1 MSLENIETTEQVQ
14 AQYKAT
20 AAGFSEAAR
29 TYDQDEEGNFI
40 LAWMRERAAKV
51 MEQAFP
57 ANARLIELGCGTG
70 IEATRFAHAGR
81 MLVLTDVSSAMLEQA
96 TAKVREA
103 QPEALMSAHEIPASK
118 VGELAAKYGQGT
130 FDGAYS
136 SFGPLNCEPDL
147 RPVATGLATL
157 VKPGGRLVF
166 SVINRICPTEMAW
179 FALHLEFKNAKR
191 RLGGPI
197 MARAVA
203 GGELSVTTYYYSPS
217 DFKRAFQPD
226 FRVVS
231 CRALPLLLPP
241 PYLAHLVKRAPGFFR
256 LIGRADDALAGLPLL
271 GSLGDHF
278 LIEMERV

>member
-1 MSLENIETTEQVQ
+1 MSLEKIEQTEHLE

-20 AAGFSEAAR
+20 ATGFSEAAR

-51 MEQAFP
+51 MAQAFP
-57 ANARLIELGCGTG
+57 ANGRLIELGCGTG
-70 IEATRFAHAGR
+70 IEAARFAQSGR
-81 MLVLTDVSSAMLEQA
+81 KLVLTDVAPAMLEQA
-96 TAKVREA
+96 TVKVREA
-103 QPEALMSAHEIPASK
+103 APEALLGAHEMPASK
-118 VGELAAKYGQGT
+118 TGELVASYGHGS

-147 RPVATGLATL
+147 KPVAEGLATL

-166 SVINRICPTEMAW
+166 SVINRVCPTEMAW

-203 GGELSVTTYYYSPS
+203 GGALSVTTYYYSPA
-217 DFKRAFQPD
+217 DFNRAFQPN
-226 FRVVS
+226 FRLRS

-241 PYLAHLVKRAPGFFR
+241 PYLAHLVKRAPGLFR
-256 LIGRADDALAGLPLL
+256 LVGRADDALAGLPLL
-271 GSLGDHF
+271 RSLGDHF
-278 LIEMERV
+278 LIELERV